1 MTSESNLEK
10 ERPDLKELEIKTKY
24 RLELIKVITT
34 GIVVT
39 LIPAII
45 NGQIQGQ
52 IIENERLRV
61 EKDYLTIFGDKFES
75 LQKKISTGEVITDKE
90 EILQLKRDY
99 VEYLSIVAASK
110 NSRERW
116 ESYLNYLNDKLT
128 VIQQKDDKITEND
141 QNGVTLRERINE
153 LENLATRNNDQE
165 KKLNDLKKQLE
176 KLEKDTEKLQDT
188 RADIINREVR
198 QVLPKI
204 SKPSTEIINSLISN
218 FSGPKRR
225 DSSNQLIDLYNNGKY
240 KSQIIQGLFQAIDD
254 NKNDYR
260 VTLYVLRT
268 LSKLNNDWQCDEQ
281 KKNSLQSLEKT
292 DNYKDSTFK
301 SRYKDA
307 INKGQGCKTNGTS

>member
-204 SKPSTEIINSLISN
+204 SKPSNEIINSLISN

-240 KSQIIQGLFQAIDD
+240 KSQIIQGLFQAIED

>member
-1 MTSESNLEK
+1 